1 MAYSANETPTV
12 RILVVGDSGE
22 RVPASPH
29 PTPNYT
35 EYVRGKENLT
45 MFFLPNFF
53 RFPGVGKTSLVHQ
66 LAYSK
71 PQPSTTW
78 TVGCEVQILVSK

>member
-35 EYVRGKENLT
+35 EYVRWEILT
-45 MFFLPNFF
+45 IV
-53 RFPGVGKTSLVHQ
+53 FPTQLLLVPRGRQ
-66 LAYSK
+66 D
-71 PQPSTTW
+71 QPSPS
-78 TVGCEVQILVSK
+78 VGV